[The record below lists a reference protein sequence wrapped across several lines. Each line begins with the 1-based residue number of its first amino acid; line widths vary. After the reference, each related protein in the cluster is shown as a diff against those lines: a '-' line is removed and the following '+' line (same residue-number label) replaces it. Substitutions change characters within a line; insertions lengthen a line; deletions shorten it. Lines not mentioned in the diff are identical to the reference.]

1 VASGHD
7 WVTKR
12 SANTTREDRS
22 RLKVN
27 GTAIDCH
34 YAHGISPRS
43 FHRRIYQLQG
53 NSLNLVHY
61 LDDGQVDKA
70 DPASTSSTARRLL
83 LGSGK
88 SQRQSHRNHADGQA
102 SSSTSV
108 AHYCAN
114 TSNNGWFGI
123 RDFCPK
129 SIPASGD
136 SEIMLC
142 TRVQLVVPDVDRL
155 PASYASATGA
165 APIPEKLPDVWT
177 LQPIPGQQI
186 PRSPTSSST
195 VSWCR
200 DACRLRGV
208 L

>member
-1 VASGHD
+1 MIEPRCVDFAKMVRAFMSRNARVRFQKYIFVLHAYTFGPICCVASGHD

-88 SQRQSHRNHADGQA
+88 SQRQSHRNHADG
-102 SSSTSV
+102 
-108 AHYCAN
+108 
-114 TSNNGWFGI
+114 GI
-123 RDFCPK
+123 WGRM
-129 SIPASGD
+129 AGV
-136 SEIMLC
+136 
-142 TRVQLVVPDVDRL
+142 R
-155 PASYASATGA
+155 
-165 APIPEKLPDVWT
+165 
-177 LQPIPGQQI
+177 
-186 PRSPTSSST
+186 PR
-195 VSWCR
+195 
-200 DACRLRGV
+200 
-208 L
+208 